1 MERGAMNLDDLKWDA
16 RGLVT
21 VVVQDAATGEI
32 RMVAH
37 ANREAVE
44 LTISTGEAHFYS
56 RSRGAQWKKGE
67 SSGHTIRVDEIVAD
81 CDGDALLYLGEA
93 RGPSCH
99 TLEETCFF
107 EPLAPEIAEG
117 APRMPALPI
126 LGQLERELLSRKSAS
141 GEKSYTRHL
150 LDRGAAKIGEKI
162 REEAGELADAL
173 EAESDERV
181 ASEFADL
188 FYHALVGLIHRGIPL
203 RAVIAELGRRFGR
216 SGLEEKASR
225 SAKLSD

>member
-1 MERGAMNLDDLKWDA
+1 MKLDDLKWDE

-21 VVVQDAATGEI
+21 VVVQDGATGEI
-32 RMVAH
+32 RMLAH

-44 LTISTGEAHFYS
+44 NTLSTGEAHFYS

-81 CDGDALLYLGEA
+81 CDGDALVYLGEA

-107 EPLAPEIAEG
+107 TPLARENEELV
-117 APRMPALPI
+117 APGELALPI
-126 LGQLERELLSRKSAS
+126 LGRLERELIKRREAS
-141 GEKSYTRHL
+141 GEKSYTRYL
-150 LDRGAAKIGEKI
+150 LDRGAPKIGEKI
-162 REEAGELADAL
+162 REEAGELAEAL
-173 EAESDERV
+173 ESESDERV
-181 ASEFADL
+181 VSEFADL

-203 RAVIAELGRRFGR
+203 RALIAELGRRFGR
-216 SGLEEKASR
+216 SGHEEKASR
-225 SAKLSD
+225 SK